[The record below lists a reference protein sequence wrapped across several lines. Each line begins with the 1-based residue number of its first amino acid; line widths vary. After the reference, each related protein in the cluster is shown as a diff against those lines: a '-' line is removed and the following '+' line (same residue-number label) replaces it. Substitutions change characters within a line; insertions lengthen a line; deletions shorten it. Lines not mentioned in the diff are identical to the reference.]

1 MGTSQH
7 RPRRAS
13 LWRWVPIRS
22 LRERHREQ
30 ILQHLLQ
37 LDERDRYLRFG
48 YPASDARIR
57 AYAEGLDFSHD
68 EVFGIFNRRLQLV
81 AIAHLAYSDLAG
93 SQQGIRRMAEFA
105 VSVDGRARGRGYG
118 ARLFDYAVR
127 HARNRGIDRLFIH
140 ALSENTA
147 MLRIAR
153 GAGAT
158 IRPDGCEAEAWLEL
172 PPDSLGSHMTELV
185 DSRAAGLNYLVKRQG
200 LWLQRLA
207 GLVAEVKSHFARTRG
222 VAGQ

>member
-1 MGTSQH
+1 MGTSQD
-7 RPRRAS
+7 RPRRAP

-153 GAGAT
+153 QGGAVLH
-158 IRPDGCEAEAWLEL
+158 RDGGEAEGWLQL
-172 PPDSLGSHMTELV
+172 PPDNLMSQLEELFANH
-185 DSRAAGLNYLVKRQG
+185 AADLNYLAKVQIRHLRHAWAIWRHYQHRM
-200 LWLQRLA
+200 L
-207 GLVAEVKSHFARTRG
+207 RG
-222 VAGQ
+222 VR

>member
-7 RPRRAS
+7 RPHRAS

-22 LRERHREQ
+22 LHERHREQ

-48 YPASDARIR
+48 YPASDTRIR
-57 AYAEGLDFSHD
+57 AYVEGLDFSHD
-68 EVFGIFNRRLQLV
+68 EVFGIYNRRLQLV

-93 SQQGIRRMAEFA
+93 SQHGIRRMAEFA

-153 GAGAT
+153 QGGAELRREG
-158 IRPDGCEAEAWLEL
+158 GEAEGWLQL
-172 PPDSLGSHMTELV
+172 PPDNLMSQLEELFANH
-185 DSRAAGLNYLVKRQG
+185 AADLNYLAKVQARHWRHVWA
-200 LWLQRLA
+200 LWRHYQHRML
-207 GLVAEVKSHFARTRG
+207 RG
-222 VAGQ
+222 VR